1 MEWPVMWEGEHR
13 RLHALVVSS
22 VKYFS
27 MAVALALFLP
37 GGFPAL
43 GVDRIPLLAG
53 FWTFSSL
60 AGDVAMI
67 GGQVGGADTRGV
79 WMASEPRGQMEAGR
93 RVNADATSHSSFQLL
108 STM

>member
-1 MEWPVMWEGEHR
+1 MIWEGEHR
-13 RLHALVVSS
+13 RLHAFVVSS

-27 MAVALALFLP
+27 MAVALALILP